1 MTKHE
6 ARTSSLNPS
15 AEVAAD
21 HVAMIYDGGQVA
33 VEDASFT
40 IGGGEFVSI
49 VGPSGC
55 GKSTLLRIIAGLV
68 SPSSGMIRVGH
79 RTAAAVTRGSA
90 RIGFVFQDPRLLPW
104 RTAAQNVG
112 LPLELDRG
120 SKTNRLP
127 RVSEALSLVGLSQ
140 VDALKTPRMLSGG
153 MRMRVSLAR
162 GLVTEPEIL
171 LLDEP
176 FGALDDLLR
185 QQLNDELAR
194 IWLARR
200 PTAVFVTHNVS
211 EAIYLS
217 QRILVVSPSPGR
229 IAGELAIPFA
239 YPRRPELKGTAEFA
253 RQVGEVSALLR
264 KAAS

>member
-1 MTKHE
+1 MPE
-6 ARTSSLNPS
+6 LNRTA
-15 AEVAAD
+15 AEVVAD
-21 HVAMIYDGGQVA
+21 RVGLTYKGGHVAVA
-33 VEDASFT
+33 EASFT
-40 IGGGEFVSI
+40 IGGGEFVAI

-55 GKSTLLRIIAGLV
+55 GKSTLLRMIAGLIT
-68 SPSSGMIRVGH
+68 PTGGLLRVGH
-79 RTAAAVTRGSA
+79 QTAAGVTRDSG

-112 LPLELDRG
+112 LPLELEHAA
-120 SKTNRLP
+120 KTSRAS
-127 RVSEALSLVGLSQ
+127 RISQALALVGLAEA
-140 VDALKTPRMLSGG
+140 DAPKTPRMLSGG

-162 GLVTEPEIL
+162 ALVTEPEIL

-185 QQLNDELAR
+185 QQLNDELER

-200 PTAVFVTHNVS
+200 PTAVFVTHNVT
-211 EAIYLS
+211 EAVYLS
-217 QRILVVSPSPGR
+217 QRILVVTPSPGR
-229 IAGELAIPFA
+229 VANEVVVPFE
-239 YPRRPELKGTAEFA
+239 YPRRPELKGTGEFA

>member
-1 MTKHE
+1 MPNPNLSAE
-6 ARTSSLNPS
+6 VPNPS
-15 AEVAAD
+15 AEVVAD
-21 HVAMIYDGGQVA
+21 HVAMFYEGGQVA
-33 VEDASFT
+33 VQDVTFR

-68 SPSSGMIRVGH
+68 APSSGMIRVGH

-90 RIGFVFQDPRLLPW
+90 RIGFVFQDSRLLPW
-104 RTAAQNVG
+104 RSAAHNVG

-120 SKTNRLP
+120 TKSNWQP
-127 RVSEALSLVGLSQ
+127 RVNEALALVGLSPL
-140 VDALKTPRMLSGG
+140 DAFKTPRMLSGG

-162 GLVTEPEIL
+162 ALVTEPEIL

-194 IWLARR
+194 IWLERR
-200 PTAVFVTHNVS
+200 PTAIFVTHNVS
-211 EAIYLS
+211 EAVYLS
-217 QRILVVSPSPGR
+217 QRVLVVTPSPGR
-229 IAGELAIPFA
+229 IAGEVAIPFE

-253 RQVGEVSALLR
+253 RHVGEVSSLLR
-264 KAAS
+264 RAAT